1 MNRVIFSSPVAEHI
15 TPEPTPEPVTPAPVP
30 PAPPGPDVVPPRIDE
45 PTPIENPVPVREPS
59 APPPPKVATQSRME
73 MPRQRGRFQRASL
86 KSGAACALF
95 ALFAVCAV
103 AQAKTPGSTPNDTP
117 VGTPAEP
124 AEIIGRPVTPTTASP
139 DKPRGVGSLK
149 PKPAASSPRTLPRS
163 KLRSRSQSERGA
175 ASGAL

>member
-15 TPEPTPEPVTPAPVP
+15 APEPTPEPGTPAPAP
-30 PAPPGPDVVPPRIDE
+30 PAPPGPDVVPPKIDE
-45 PTPIENPVPVREPS
+45 PTPTESPTPVREPS
-59 APPPPKVATQSRME
+59 APPPPKVATQRRTE
-73 MPRQRGRFQRASL
+73 MLQQTGRFQRAGS
-86 KSGAACALF
+86 KTGVACALF

-103 AQAKTPGSTPNDTP
+103 AQTKTPGSTPNDTP

-149 PKPAASSPRTLPRS
+149 PTPAASSPRTSPRS
-163 KLRSRSQSERGA
+163 KLRSRSQSQRGA